1 MGVSDPLACTSFPC
15 VSGVGPGMAGGRGAW
30 RSSCSWDRGTVTD
43 DGVPQ
48 GFPLDLP
55 WPVRGQVQ
63 RRLAGGRGEA
73 GGHGD
78 QVPAQ
83 GGAARDGV
91 VAAGDGPGGAQQIVR
106 DHRAGQPGA
115 VGGEQPGRDMRER
128 AVDEVGEGGLDDGVP
143 AVGEVGSAVGNSELV
158 TNG

>member
-1 MGVSDPLACTSFPC
+1 RGSVMSCRRGVIPRDWGGWEWCGHEWSAGLRQLSTCLR
-15 VSGVGPGMAGGRGAW
+15 VGPGMAGGRGTW
-30 RSSCSWDRGTVTD
+30 RSSCSWGCGAVTG

-48 GFPLDLP
+48 GFPRGLP

-63 RRLAGGRGEA
+63 RRLAGGGGEA

-91 VAAGDGPGGAQQIVR
+91 VAAGDGPGGTQQIV
-106 DHRAGQPGA
+106 
-115 VGGEQPGRDMRER
+115 
-128 AVDEVGEGGLDDGVP
+128 
-143 AVGEVGSAVGNSELV
+143 
-158 TNG
+158 